1 MISVLTVEN
10 INFEKTI
17 SALMPGILQKCR
29 KISKPNLVLRMLL
42 EMEDDALTVLLG
54 IMQRLSEDA
63 KVELLCQL
71 MNGYGE
77 VLTEKFNEYLKKDA
91 LGRNFR
97 FQSIYMRKRNN
108 GVELEAAAYRLT
120 IWHFLTKRKS
130 YKHYYYIIRGG
141 RIGYG
146 FSKRTT
152 QNFCGE

>member
-1 MISVLTVEN
+1 MFDISITVEN

-77 VLTEKFNEYLKKDA
+77 VLTEKFNEYLKKGCIGGEISD
-91 LGRNFR
+91 FKV
-97 FQSIYMRKRNN
+97 YTMRKRNN
-108 GVELEAAAYRLT
+108 GVEL
-120 IWHFLTKRKS
+120 
-130 YKHYYYIIRGG
+130 
-141 RIGYG
+141 
-146 FSKRTT
+146 
-152 QNFCGE
+152 

>member
-1 MISVLTVEN
+1 MFDISITVEN

-77 VLTEKFNEYLKKDA
+77 VLTEKFNEYHIRQEMKQFANIKKFYLKYEQQILFLSDMI
-91 LGRNFR
+91 LLD
-97 FQSIYMRKRNN
+97 SIQC
-108 GVELEAAAYRLT
+108 L
-120 IWHFLTKRKS
+120 
-130 YKHYYYIIRGG
+130 
-141 RIGYG
+141 
-146 FSKRTT
+146 
-152 QNFCGE
+152 